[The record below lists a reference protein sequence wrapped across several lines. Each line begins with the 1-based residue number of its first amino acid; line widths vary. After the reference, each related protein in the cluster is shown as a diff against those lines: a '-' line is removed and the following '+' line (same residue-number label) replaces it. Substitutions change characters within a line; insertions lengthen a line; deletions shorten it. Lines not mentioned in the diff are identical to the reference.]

1 MATKG
6 HGKVPSKAK
15 EAQSATMERS
25 DISKSIRIAVKTGS
39 VSFGFEST
47 LEAIKR
53 GRAKLVI
60 LAGNCPESIMSRI
73 EYYSKLSQIPVFRF
87 GSSSWDLG
95 STCGKPFMVSAMVI
109 REQGDSNILQIATG
123 GRRT

>member
-1 MATKG
+1 MSSRTKEG
-6 HGKVPSKAK
+6 H
-15 EAQSATMERS
+15 SATIEKS
-25 DISKSIRIAVKTGS
+25 DVSKSIRIAVKTGA

-53 GRAKLVI
+53 GKAKLVI
-60 LAGNCPESIMSRI
+60 LANNCPESILSRI
-73 EYYSKLSQIPVFRF
+73 EYYSRLSQVPILRF

-95 STCGKPFMVSAMVI
+95 SACGKPFMISAMTI
-109 REQGDSNILQIATG
+109 KEPGDSNIMQIVTG